1 MPRID
6 EEGRAA
12 WGSRAS
18 GLLAVL
24 LGGDVAAAAGHAG
37 GGVLLLSG
45 GNRGAAR
52 RGWWAPRERRALPCR
67 VGVLLRITLPH
78 HRAKDKRIWT

>member
-45 GNRGAAR
+45 GNRGAA
-52 RGWWAPRERRALPCR
+52 GVVGPAGAACASVSCR
-67 VGVLLRITLPH
+67 CAAQNHPTPPPGQR
-78 HRAKDKRIWT
+78 

>member
-78 HRAKDKRIWT
+78 HRA